1 MRYILL
7 GLFLLSSVL
16 SRTQTPCGH
25 PIISE
30 YVEGSSNNKCIEIYN
45 PTSAS
50 INLAGYQLTL
60 YSNGS
65 GTPSSTVALSG
76 TLASGAT
83 YVVCNASQAL
93 AGVTPDL
100 TSGVCGFNGDDVI
113 ALRTSG
119 GAYVDIV
126 GNVGCDP
133 GTQWSSGSHST
144 LDKTLTRNA
153 NICCGVSADPGNTPC
168 DFPTMTTEWTAT
180 GTDTHSLGSH
190 TCDCPACT
198 PVGEPAASA
207 SNAVFTDV
215 FCNEMTFSWTNGSGA
230 KRVVAMSE
238 NSPVDLPA
246 DGAEYAAS
254 AIFGSGTL
262 LGADSYVVY
271 SGTGSTG
278 TIYNLTPGTTYYF
291 AVVEYDGFGA
301 CVNYQSV
308 PYTVSQATPDCS
320 GCASIGSVI
329 INSCEATCGTEGG
342 NEMVF
347 FEGGASDITVST
359 ANIEVAYGSSF
370 ILGVSDIITNAGI
383 VNTPAATLTDMNAAC
398 GSAVFYDALSA
409 GTIPAGSQFVVV
421 PATYCAQDYDF
432 SALCGAGPIYVV
444 SINNDPDW
452 SATGEFLNSAGG
464 TTYRYFRST
473 VNGCTFTY
481 YYDANL
487 LGTATDGDYITF
499 APQQGGEA
507 ITYDASGGGCA
518 IPVLVLPVELI
529 SLNAVGFENFVEL
542 HWVTAIE
549 LNSSHYQVQRS
560 GDGIYF
566 ENVAVV
572 AAAGNSSEQTAYYYR
587 DAKAKTG
594 VNFYRLQM
602 FDLDGTQKL
611 SKVVHATLGSGFNA
625 EVFQIDDY
633 LYIDLT
639 SAAEYSADTRVEV
652 YDASGKLWYQ
662 DVISNYRH
670 TVSLSDLPSGLYIV
684 LLRNENSN
692 HSVKFVRR

>member
-7 GLFLLSSVL
+7 GFFLLFSVL

-30 YVEGSSNNKCIEIYN
+30 YIEGSSNNKCIEIYN
-45 PTSAS
+45 PTAAS
-50 INLAGYQLTL
+50 INLAGYQLSL

-65 GTPSSTVALSG
+65 ATPSSNVALSG

-144 LDKTLTRNA
+144 LDKTLTRNT

-168 DFPTMTTEWTAT
+168 DFPTMTTDWMVT
-180 GTDTHSLGSH
+180 GMDTHSLGSH

-198 PVGEPAASA
+198 PVGEPTTNT
-207 SNAVFTDV
+207 SNAVFTNV
-215 FCNEMTFSWTNGSGA
+215 FCNEMTLGWTNGSGA
-230 KRVVAMSE
+230 KRVIVMSE
-238 NSPVDLPA
+238 NAPVDLPA
-246 DGAEYAAS
+246 DGAEYAGS
-254 AIFGSGTL
+254 AIFGAGTL
-262 LGADSYVVY
+262 LGAGSYVVY
-271 SGTGSTG
+271 SGTGSSV
-278 TIYNLTPGTTYYF
+278 TIYNLIPGTMYYF
-291 AVVEYDGFGA
+291 ALVEYDGFGA
-301 CVNYQSV
+301 CVNYQSS
-308 PYTVSQATPDCS
+308 PYTVFQSTPDCS

-329 INSCEATCGTEGG
+329 INSCDGTCGTEGG

-347 FEGGASDITVST
+347 FEGATSDITVST

-370 ILGVSDIITNAGI
+370 IFGVSDIITNAGM
-383 VNTPAATLTDMNAAC
+383 VNTTAATLADMNAAC
-398 GSAVFYDALSA
+398 GSSVFFDALSA

-421 PATYCAQDYDF
+421 PSTYCAQDYDF

-444 SINNDPDW
+444 SINNDPEW
-452 SATGEFLNSAGG
+452 STSGEFLNSAGG
-464 TTYRYFRST
+464 STYRYFRST

-518 IPVLVLPVELI
+518 IPIVVLPVELI

-542 HWVTAIE
+542 SWITAIE

-560 GDGIYF
+560 SDGIYF
-566 ENVAVV
+566 DNVAVV
-572 AAAGNSSEQTAYYYR
+572 SAAGNSSESTLYSYR
-587 DAKAKTG
+587 DTRAVKG

-602 FDLDGTQKL
+602 VDLDGTQKL
-611 SKVVHATLGSGFNA
+611 SKIVHAVLGKNLDIG
-625 EVFQIDDY
+625 VVQVDDY
-633 LYIDLT
+633 LQIDITGDAGRLVG
-639 SAAEYSADTRVEV
+639 AGVEL
-652 YDASGKLWYQ
+652 YDASGKMWYQ
-662 DVISNYRH
+662 AVISSNH
-670 TVSLSDLPSGLYIV
+670 TSVSLSDLPAGLYIV
-684 LLRNENSN
+684 LIRSENS
-692 HSVKFVRR
+692 SRSMKFVRR